1 MRNSITENE
10 IEEISIG
17 YLQGLGYKYL
27 NGLVMSPDGE
37 HPERQYNE
45 VVLTTRLR
53 DAIDKLNPT
62 ITQDAKEDALKK
74 VLRTE
79 SPNQLINNENFHRY
93 LTDGVDV
100 EVRTPSGI
108 RGEKVYI
115 VDFTNPENNEFLAVN
130 QFTVIEAGAPQRKRP
145 DIILF
150 INGLPLVVIELKNAV
165 DENATIKSAFNQLQ
179 TYKQAIP
186 SLFTYNEL
194 LIVSDGWDARC
205 GTITSDYGRFMSWKT
220 KDGKT
225 TADHLQPQMEVMFLG
240 MLNKTTLL
248 DLIRQFIV
256 FEKSDSKT
264 LKKVAAYHQY
274 YAVNKAVE
282 STVRASGFNSP
293 PLEGWSQTGVVKRV
307 STNYFELPFNPN
319 LKQRARELRQA
330 GNLSE
335 VLFWNQVKNKQFK
348 QYDFDRQKI
357 IGNYIVDFY
366 CSNCNVV
373 IEIDG
378 SSHDYKQE
386 YDAERDAFLESLG
399 LTVIHIPVED
409 VMKRMGQVMDM
420 LFEHPAFQEGNSQE
434 PPRPSGTPPME
445 GNVGDR
451 RGGVIWHTQGSGKSL
466 SMVFFSGK
474 LIIEPRMENPTLVIL
489 TDRNDLDEQLHDTFT
504 NCQQLLRQEPQK
516 AEDRQDLRKLL
527 KVASGGIVFTTIQK
541 FMPMPDDIVQSSSP
555 TGRVGGEGVVNE
567 PSVEYIGADIKA
579 LSERKNIVVV
589 ADEAHRSQYDF
600 IDGFAKHLRDALP
613 YATFIGFTGTPIET
627 TDRNTQAVFGNY
639 VDIYDI
645 QQAVEDKATVP
656 IFYESRLAKVH
667 FAEDE
672 KVTIDEQFEEL
683 TEGEELSNRQQMRA
697 KWTRLEAIVGNPN
710 RIRKIAEDLVYHF
723 EQRNAVLEG
732 KAMIVCMSRR
742 ICVEL
747 YEAIIKIRP
756 LWHSDDD
763 DKGTIKVIMT
773 GSSSDA
779 LNMQQHIRNKQR
791 RKAIGDRLKNPI
803 DSLKLVI
810 VRDMWL
816 TGFDAPCLHTLYVDK
831 PMRGHS
837 LMQAIARVNRVFTE
851 GKSGGLVVDYL
862 GIAQELK
869 TALADYTASG
879 GEGKPTLDQELAVA
893 KMLELHEAIDY
904 QLRHFAWRKF
914 FTLTPEEKLKFIPV
928 IVDYIF
934 SQENGEQSFTDN
946 TKNLLKAFAI
956 SVPHEKAMAIRDDV
970 ALFQAIKSRLVKI
983 SDRNESGKTNDEM
996 DTAIK
1001 QIISEAITADNVIDI
1016 FDAAGLKK
1024 PNIEILDERFLQE
1037 LKDLPQKNLAVELL
1051 KKLLKDEIKKR
1062 TKINLVESRKFSEML
1077 EDAIKRYHNGMIDTV
1092 EFLEKVLIPFAEQM
1106 KEADKRGEK
1115 LGLDY
1120 REYAFYTAL
1129 EVNNSAVSIL
1139 GDEILKHIAQEL
1151 LKTVRSSTTIDW
1163 TIKESVQANL
1173 RRNIRRILRKFG
1185 YPPDLQEKA
1194 VETVITQAKMLAED
1208 LVKNGDNKEE

>member
-10 IEEISIG
+10 IEEIALS
-17 YLQGLGYKYL
+17 YLQGLGYTYQL
-27 NGLVMSPDGE
+27 GTVISPDGE

-45 VVLTTRLR
+45 VVLVTRLR

-62 ITQDAKEDALKK
+62 LSQDAKEDALKK

-79 SPNQLINNENFHRY
+79 SPNAIINNETFHRY

-100 EVRTPSGI
+100 EMRTENGI
-108 RGEKVYI
+108 RGEKIYI
-115 VDFTNPENNEFLAVN
+115 VDFENPENNEFLAVN
-130 QFTVIEAGAPQRKRP
+130 QFTVVEGNQNKRP

-150 INGLPLVVIELKNAV
+150 VNGLPLVVIELKNAV
-165 DENATIKSAFNQLQ
+165 DENANLKSAFNQLQ

-186 SLFTYNEL
+186 SLFTYNSL
-194 LIVSDGWDARC
+194 LIISDGWDARC
-205 GTITSDYGRFMSWKT
+205 GTITSDYGRFMTWKT
-220 KDGKT
+220 KDGQT
-225 TADHLQPQMEVMFLG
+225 TADHLQPQMEVMFHG
-240 MLNKTTLL
+240 MLNKHTLL

-282 STVRASGFNSP
+282 STVTASG
-293 PLEGWSQTGVVKRV
+293 
-307 STNYFELPFNPN
+307 
-319 LKQRARELRQA
+319 
-330 GNLSE
+330 
-335 VLFWNQVKNKQFK
+335 
-348 QYDFDRQKI
+348 
-357 IGNYIVDFY
+357 
-366 CSNCNVV
+366 SN
-373 IEIDG
+373 
-378 SSHDYKQE
+378 
-386 YDAERDAFLESLG
+386 
-399 LTVIHIPVED
+399 
-409 VMKRMGQVMDM
+409 
-420 LFEHPAFQEGNSQE
+420 
-434 PPRPSGTPPME
+434 
-445 GNVGDR
+445 GDR

-489 TDRNDLDEQLHDTFT
+489 TDRNDLDEQLHETFT

-516 AEDRQDLRKLL
+516 AESRKELRQLL

-541 FMPMPDDIVQSSSP
+541 FMPMPSDIVQL
-555 TGRVGGEGVVNE
+555 ENENVVNE
-567 PSVEYIGADIKA
+567 PSVEYIGADIQA
-579 LSERKNIVVV
+579 LSERKNIVVI

-613 YATFIGFTGTPIET
+613 NATFIGFTGTPIET
-627 TDRNTQAVFGNY
+627 TDKNTQAVFGNY

-645 QQAVEDKATVP
+645 QQAVNDKATVP

-667 FAEDE
+667 FNEDE
-672 KVTIDEQFEEL
+672 KVSLDEQFEEL
-683 TEGEELSNRQQMRA
+683 TEGEELSNRQQMRQ

-710 RIRKIAEDLVYHF
+710 RLQKIAEDLVYHF
-723 EQRNAVLEG
+723 EQRNAVLDG

-773 GSSSDA
+773 GSSSDN
-779 LNMQQHIRNKQR
+779 LNMQPHIRNKLR
-791 RKAIGDRLKNPI
+791 RKAIGDRLKNPN
-803 DSLKLVI
+803 DPLKLVI

-831 PMRGHS
+831 PMRGHN

-851 GKSGGLVVDYL
+851 GKEGGLVVDYL

-904 QLRHFAWRKF
+904 QLRHFDWRKF

-934 SQENGEQSFTDN
+934 SQENGEQSFTEN

-956 SVPHEKAMAIRDDV
+956 SVPHERAMAIRDDV

-983 SDRNESGKTNDEM
+983 SDRNEGGKTDEEM
-996 DTAIK
+996 ETAIK

-1062 TKINLVESRKFSEML
+1062 TKINLVESKKFSEML

-1129 EVNNSAVSIL
+1129 EVNNSAVAIL
-1139 GDEILKHIAQEL
+1139 GDDILKHIAQEL
-1151 LKTVRSSTTIDW
+1151 LKTVRNSTTIDW
-1163 TIKESVQANL
+1163 TIKESVQATL
-1173 RRNIRRILRKFG
+1173 RRNVRRILRKFG

-1208 LVKNGDNKEE
+1208 LVKNGDKKEE

>member
-10 IEEISIG
+10 IEEIALS
-17 YLQGLGYKYL
+17 YLQGLGYTYQL
-27 NGLVMSPDGE
+27 GTVISPDGE

-45 VVLTTRLR
+45 VVLVTRLR
-53 DAIDKLNPT
+53 DAIDKLNPN
-62 ITQDAKEDALKK
+62 ISQDAKEDALKK
-74 VLRTE
+74 VLRTD
-79 SPNQLINNENFHRY
+79 SPNALINNENFHRY

-100 EVRTPSGI
+100 EMRTESGI
-108 RGEKVYI
+108 RGEKIYI
-115 VDFTNPENNEFLAVN
+115 VDFENPENNEFLAVN
-130 QFTVIEAGAPQRKRP
+130 QFTVIEGNQNKRP

-150 INGLPLVVIELKNAV
+150 VNGLPLVVIELKNAV
-165 DENATIKSAFNQLQ
+165 DENANLKSAFNQLQ

-186 SLFTYNEL
+186 SLFTYNSL
-194 LIVSDGWDARC
+194 LIISDGWDARC
-205 GTITSDYGRFMSWKT
+205 GTITSDYGRFMTWKT
-220 KDGKT
+220 KDGQT
-225 TADHLQPQMEVMFLG
+225 TADHLQPQMEVMFHG
-240 MLNKTTLL
+240 MLNKQTLL

-282 STVRASGFNSP
+282 STVTASG
-293 PLEGWSQTGVVKRV
+293 
-307 STNYFELPFNPN
+307 
-319 LKQRARELRQA
+319 
-330 GNLSE
+330 
-335 VLFWNQVKNKQFK
+335 
-348 QYDFDRQKI
+348 
-357 IGNYIVDFY
+357 
-366 CSNCNVV
+366 SN
-373 IEIDG
+373 
-378 SSHDYKQE
+378 
-386 YDAERDAFLESLG
+386 
-399 LTVIHIPVED
+399 
-409 VMKRMGQVMDM
+409 
-420 LFEHPAFQEGNSQE
+420 
-434 PPRPSGTPPME
+434 
-445 GNVGDR
+445 GDR

-489 TDRNDLDEQLHDTFT
+489 TDRNDLDEQLHETFT

-516 AEDRQDLRKLL
+516 AESRRELRQLL
-527 KVASGGIVFTTIQK
+527 QVASGGIVFTTIQK
-541 FMPMPDDIVQSSSP
+541 FMPTKSDIVQP
-555 TGRVGGEGVVNE
+555 ENENGVNE
-567 PSVEYIGADIKA
+567 PSVEYIGADIQA
-579 LSERKNIVVV
+579 LSERKNIVVI

-613 YATFIGFTGTPIET
+613 NATFIGFTGTPIET
-627 TDRNTQAVFGNY
+627 TDKNTQAVFGNY

-645 QQAVEDKATVP
+645 QQAVNDKATVP

-667 FAEDE
+667 FNEDE
-672 KVTIDEQFEEL
+672 KVSLDEQFEEL

-710 RIRKIAEDLVYHF
+710 RLQKIAEDLVCHF

-779 LNMQQHIRNKQR
+779 LKMQAHIRNKPR
-791 RKAIGDRLKNPI
+791 RKAIGDRLKNPN
-803 DSLKLVI
+803 DPLKLVI

-816 TGFDAPCLHTLYVDK
+816 TGFDAPCLHSMYVDK
-831 PMRGHS
+831 PMRGHT
-837 LMQAIARVNRVFTE
+837 LMQAIARVNRVFTD
-851 GKSGGLVVDYL
+851 GKAGGLVIDYL

-869 TALADYTASG
+869 TALADYTSSG

-904 QLRHFAWRKF
+904 QLRHFDWRKF

-934 SQENGEQSFTDN
+934 SQENGEQSFTEN

-956 SVPHEKAMAIRDDV
+956 SIPHERAMAIRDDV

-983 SDRNESGKTNDEM
+983 SDRNEGGKTDEEM
-996 DTAIK
+996 ETAIK

-1062 TKINLVESRKFSEML
+1062 TKINLVESKKFSDML

-1092 EFLEKVLIPFAEQM
+1092 EFLEKVLIPFAQQM
-1106 KEADKRGEK
+1106 KEADQRGDK

-1129 EVNNSAVSIL
+1129 EINNSAVAVL
-1139 GDEILKHIAQEL
+1139 GDDILKHIAQEL
-1151 LKTVRSSTTIDW
+1151 LKTVRNSTTIDW
-1163 TIKESVQANL
+1163 TIKESVQSAL
-1173 RRNIRRILRKFG
+1173 RRNIRRILRLHG

-1194 VETVITQAKMLAED
+1194 VDTVITQAKMLAED
-1208 LVKNGDNKEE
+1208 LVKNGDKKEE

>member
-10 IEEISIG
+10 IEAIALS
-17 YLQGLGYKYL
+17 YLQNLGYSYIL
-27 NGLVMSPDGE
+27 GTTLSPDGE
-37 HPERQYNE
+37 HPERQYTD
-45 VVLTTRLR
+45 VVLATRLR
-53 DAIDKLNPT
+53 DVIDKLNPT

-79 SPNQLINNENFHRY
+79 SPNALINNETFHKY
-93 LTDGVDV
+93 LTEGVDV
-100 EVRTPSGI
+100 EVRTADGI

-115 VDFTNPENNEFLAVN
+115 VDFANAENNEFLAIN
-130 QFTVIEAGAPQRKRP
+130 QFTIIEGSQNKRP
-145 DIILF
+145 DLILF

-165 DENATIKSAFNQLQ
+165 DENATIKSAYNQLQ
-179 TYKQAIP
+179 TYKKTIP

-194 LIVSDGWDARC
+194 LIVSDGWDALC
-205 GTITSDYGRFMSWKT
+205 GTVTSDFGRFMSWKT
-220 KDGKT
+220 KDGET
-225 TADHLQPQMEVMFLG
+225 TADLMQPQMEVMFYG
-240 MLNKTTLL
+240 MLNKKTLL
-248 DLIRQFIV
+248 DLIRQFVV
-256 FEKSDSKT
+256 FEKSDTKT

-282 STVRASGFNSP
+282 STVRAAGFA
-293 PLEGWSQTGVVKRV
+293 
-307 STNYFELPFNPN
+307 LP
-319 LKQRARELRQA
+319 
-330 GNLSE
+330 
-335 VLFWNQVKNKQFK
+335 
-348 QYDFDRQKI
+348 
-357 IGNYIVDFY
+357 
-366 CSNCNVV
+366 
-373 IEIDG
+373 
-378 SSHDYKQE
+378 
-386 YDAERDAFLESLG
+386 
-399 LTVIHIPVED
+399 
-409 VMKRMGQVMDM
+409 
-420 LFEHPAFQEGNSQE
+420 
-434 PPRPSGTPPME
+434 PSG
-445 GNVGDR
+445 GVGGRLGDR

-466 SMVFFSGK
+466 SMVFYSGK

-489 TDRNDLDEQLHDTFT
+489 TDRNDLDEQLHETFT

-516 AEDRQDLRKLL
+516 AEDRKDLRKLL
-527 KVASGGIVFTTIQK
+527 KVASGGIIFTTIQK
-541 FMPMPDDIVQSSSP
+541 FSTNDNEKDFALRNI
-555 TGRVGGEGVVNE
+555 GVE
-567 PSVEYIGADIKA
+567 VEAVSK
-579 LSERKNIVVV
+579 RKNIVVI

-600 IDGFAKHLRDALP
+600 KDGFAKHLRDALP
-613 YATFIGFTGTPIET
+613 NATFIGFTGTPIES

-645 QQAVEDKATVP
+645 QQAVNDKATVP

-667 FAEDE
+667 FAEEE
-672 KVTIDEQFEEL
+672 KVSLDEQFEEL
-683 TEGEELSNRQQMRA
+683 TESEELSNRQQMRA

-710 RIRKIAEDLVYHF
+710 RIAKIAEDLVYHF
-723 EQRNAVLEG
+723 EQRSGVLEG

-747 YEAIIKIRP
+747 YDAIIKIRP
-756 LWHSDDD
+756 LWHSDED
-763 DKGTIKVIMT
+763 DKGMIKVIMT

-779 LNMQQHIRNKQR
+779 LNMQSHIRNKPKR
-791 RKAIGDRLKNPI
+791 RAIGDRLKKPN

-851 GKSGGLVVDYL
+851 GKEGGLVVDYL

-869 TALADYTASG
+869 LALAEYTASG

-893 KMLELHEAIDY
+893 KMLELHEAIEY
-904 QLRHFAWRKF
+904 QLRHFDWRKF
-914 FTLTPEEKLKFIPV
+914 FTLLPEEKLKFIPV

-956 SVPHEKAMAIRDDV
+956 SVPHDKAMAIRDDV

-983 SDRNESGKTNDEM
+983 SDRNEGGAGGEEM
-996 DTAIK
+996 ETAIK
-1001 QIISEAITADNVIDI
+1001 QIISEAITTDNVIDI

-1037 LKDLPQKNLAVELL
+1037 LKNLPQKNLAVELL
-1051 KKLLKDEIKKR
+1051 KKLLKEELKKK
-1062 TKINLVESRKFSEML
+1062 TKINLVESKKFSEML

-1092 EFLEKVLIPFAEQM
+1092 EFLEKVLIPFANEI

-1129 EVNNSAVSIL
+1129 EVNNSAVAVL
-1139 GDEILKHIAQEL
+1139 GDDILKHIAQEL
-1151 LKTVRSSTTIDW
+1151 LKTVRNSTTIDW
-1163 TIKESVQANL
+1163 TIKESVQSAL
-1173 RRNIRRILRKFG
+1173 RRNIRRILRLHG

-1194 VETVITQAKMLAED
+1194 VDTVIMQAKLLAED
-1208 LVKNGDNKEE
+1208 FINNKQADE

>member
-1 MRNSITENE
+1 MKNSITENE
-10 IEEISIG
+10 IEEIALC
-17 YLQGLGYKYL
+17 YLQSLGYNYL
-27 NGLVMSPDGE
+27 NGLVISPDGE

-45 VVLTTRLR
+45 VILTTRLR

-62 ITQDAKEDALKK
+62 LGQDAKEDALKK
-74 VLRTE
+74 VLRTD
-79 SPNQLINNENFHRY
+79 SPNLLINNETFHKY
-93 LTDGVDV
+93 LTQGVDV
-100 EVRTPSGI
+100 EVRTSDGI
-108 RGEKVYI
+108 RGQKVYI
-115 VDFTNPENNEFLAVN
+115 VDFSNPENNEFLAVN
-130 QFTVIEAGAPQRKRP
+130 QFTIIEGSQNKRP

-150 INGLPLVVIELKNAV
+150 VNGLPLVVIELKNAA
-165 DENATIKSAFNQLQ
+165 DENATIKSAYNQLQ

-194 LIVSDGWDARC
+194 LIVSDGWDAQC
-205 GTITSDYGRFMSWKT
+205 GPLTSDFGRFMSWKT
-220 KDGKT
+220 KDGTT
-225 TADHLQPQMEVMFLG
+225 TADHLQPEMEVMFFG
-240 MLNKTTLL
+240 MLNKQTLL
-248 DLIRQFIV
+248 DLISQFIV
-256 FEKSDSKT
+256 FEKSDTKT

-282 STVRASGFNSP
+282 STVIAS
-293 PLEGWSQTGVVKRV
+293 
-307 STNYFELPFNPN
+307 ST
-319 LKQRARELRQA
+319 
-330 GNLSE
+330 
-335 VLFWNQVKNKQFK
+335 
-348 QYDFDRQKI
+348 
-357 IGNYIVDFY
+357 
-366 CSNCNVV
+366 
-373 IEIDG
+373 
-378 SSHDYKQE
+378 
-386 YDAERDAFLESLG
+386 
-399 LTVIHIPVED
+399 T
-409 VMKRMGQVMDM
+409 
-420 LFEHPAFQEGNSQE
+420 
-434 PPRPSGTPPME
+434 
-445 GNVGDR
+445 GDR

-466 SMVFFSGK
+466 SMVFYSGK
-474 LIIEPRMENPTLVIL
+474 LIVEPRMENPTLVIL
-489 TDRNDLDEQLHDTFT
+489 TDRNDLDEQLHETFC
-504 NCQQLLRQEPQK
+504 NCQQVLRQEPQQ
-516 AEDRQDLRKLL
+516 AEDRNHLRKLL
-527 KVASGGIVFTTIQK
+527 TVASGGIVFTTIQK
-541 FMPMPDDIVQSSSP
+541 FMPVNSDIIQSNGSD
-555 TGRVGGEGVVNE
+555 VVSE
-567 PSVEYIGADIKA
+567 PAVEYIGAEIKA
-579 LSERKNIVVV
+579 LSERNNIVVV

-600 IDGFAKHLRDALP
+600 IDGFAKYMRDALP
-613 YATFIGFTGTPIET
+613 NATFIGFTGTPIES

-645 QQAVEDKATVP
+645 QQAVNDKATVP

-667 FAEDE
+667 FEEDE

-710 RIRKIAEDLVYHF
+710 RIEKIAQDLVYHF
-723 EQRNAVLEG
+723 EQRNAVLDG

-742 ICVEL
+742 ICVDL
-747 YEAIIKIRP
+747 YDAIIKIRP

-773 GSSSDA
+773 GSSSDTLA
-779 LNMQQHIRNKQR
+779 MQPHIRNKAK
-791 RKAIGDRLKNPI
+791 RKAIGDRLKNPT

-831 PMRGHS
+831 PMRGHN

-851 GKSGGLVVDYL
+851 GKEGGLIVDYL

-869 TALADYTASG
+869 SALAEYTASG

-904 QLRHFAWRKF
+904 QLRHFDWRKF
-914 FTLTPEEKLKFIPV
+914 YTLTPAEKLKFIPV

-934 SQENGEQSFTDN
+934 SQENGEQSFTEN

-970 ALFQAIKSRLVKI
+970 ALFQAIKARLVKI
-983 SDRNESGKTNDEM
+983 SDRNENGKGDDEM
-996 DTAIK
+996 ETAIK

-1051 KKLLKDEIKKR
+1051 KKLLKEEIKKR
-1062 TKINLVESRKFSEML
+1062 TKINLVESKKFSEML
-1077 EDAIKRYHNGMIDTV
+1077 EDAIQRYHNGMIDTV

-1106 KEADKRGEK
+1106 KEADKRGEN

-1129 EVNNSAVSIL
+1129 EVNNSAVAVM

-1151 LKTVRSSTTIDW
+1151 LKTVRNSTTIDW
-1163 TIKESVQANL
+1163 TIKESVQATL

-1194 VETVITQAKMLAED
+1194 VDTVITQAKMLAED
-1208 LVKNGDNKEE
+1208 LVKNDKTTEQ

>member
-10 IEEISIG
+10 IEEIALS
-17 YLQGLGYKYL
+17 YLQNLGYSYIL
-27 NGLVMSPDGE
+27 GTDISPDGE
-37 HPERQYNE
+37 HPERQYTD
-45 VVLTTRLR
+45 VVLATRLR

-79 SPNQLINNENFHRY
+79 SPNALINNETFHKY
-93 LTDGVDV
+93 LTEGVDV
-100 EVRTPSGI
+100 EVRTADGI

-115 VDFTNPENNEFLAVN
+115 VDFENAENNEFLAIN
-130 QFTVIEAGAPQRKRP
+130 QFTIIEGSQNKRP

-150 INGLPLVVIELKNAV
+150 VNGLPLVVIELKNAV
-165 DENATIKSAFNQLQ
+165 DENATIKSAYNQLQ

-194 LIVSDGWDARC
+194 LIVSDGWDALC
-205 GTITSDYGRFMSWKT
+205 GTVTSDFGRFMSWKT
-220 KDGKT
+220 KDGET
-225 TADHLQPQMEVMFLG
+225 TADHLQPQMEVMFYG
-240 MLNKTTLL
+240 MLNKKTLL
-248 DLIRQFIV
+248 DLIRQFVV
-256 FEKSDSKT
+256 FEKSDTKT

-282 STVRASGFNSP
+282 STVIASS
-293 PLEGWSQTGVVKRV
+293 
-307 STNYFELPFNPN
+307 
-319 LKQRARELRQA
+319 
-330 GNLSE
+330 
-335 VLFWNQVKNKQFK
+335 
-348 QYDFDRQKI
+348 
-357 IGNYIVDFY
+357 
-366 CSNCNVV
+366 SN
-373 IEIDG
+373 
-378 SSHDYKQE
+378 
-386 YDAERDAFLESLG
+386 
-399 LTVIHIPVED
+399 
-409 VMKRMGQVMDM
+409 
-420 LFEHPAFQEGNSQE
+420 
-434 PPRPSGTPPME
+434 
-445 GNVGDR
+445 GDR

-489 TDRNDLDEQLHDTFT
+489 TDRNDLDEQLHETFT

-516 AEDRQDLRKLL
+516 AEDRKDLRKLL

-541 FMPMPDDIVQSSSP
+541 FMPMQTDIAQTENPNIVS
-555 TGRVGGEGVVNE
+555 E
-567 PSVEYIGADIKA
+567 PSVEYIGADIQA

-613 YATFIGFTGTPIET
+613 NATFIGFTGTPIES

-645 QQAVEDKATVP
+645 QQAVNDKATVP

-672 KVTIDEQFEEL
+672 KVHIDEQFEEL

-710 RIRKIAEDLVYHF
+710 RIAKIAEDLVYHF
-723 EQRNAVLEG
+723 EQRNGVLNG

-742 ICVEL
+742 ICVDL
-747 YEAIIKIRP
+747 YDAIIKIRP

-779 LNMQQHIRNKQR
+779 LNMQPHIRNKPK
-791 RKAIGDRLKNPI
+791 RKAIGDRLKNPN

-831 PMRGHS
+831 PMRGHN

-851 GKSGGLVVDYL
+851 GKEGGLVVDYL

-869 TALADYTASG
+869 TALAEYTASG

-904 QLRHFAWRKF
+904 QLRHFDWRKF
-914 FTLTPEEKLKFIPV
+914 FTLLPEEKLKFIPV

-934 SQENGEQSFTDN
+934 SQENGEQSFTEN

-983 SDRNESGKTNDEM
+983 SDRNEGGAGGEDME
-996 DTAIK
+996 TAIK

-1062 TKINLVESRKFSEML
+1062 TKINLVESKKFSEML

-1092 EFLEKVLIPFAEQM
+1092 EFLEKVLIPFAEQI
-1106 KEADKRGEK
+1106 KEADKRGEN

-1129 EVNNSAVSIL
+1129 EVNNTAVSVL

-1151 LKTVRSSTTIDW
+1151 LKTVRNSTTIDW
-1163 TIKESVQANL
+1163 TIKESVQSAL
-1173 RRNIRRILRKFG
+1173 RRNIRRILRLHG

-1194 VETVITQAKMLAED
+1194 VDTVITQAKMLAED
-1208 LVKNGDNKEE
+1208 LINNKTTDE

>member
-1 MRNSITENE
+1 MKNSITENE
-10 IEEISIG
+10 IEEIALS
-17 YLQGLGYKYL
+17 YLQGLGYTYQL
-27 NGLVMSPDGE
+27 GTVISPDGE

-45 VVLTTRLR
+45 VVLVTRLR
-53 DAIDKLNPT
+53 DAIDKLNPN
-62 ITQDAKEDALKK
+62 ISQDAKEDALKK

-79 SPNQLINNENFHRY
+79 SPNVIINNETFHRY

-100 EVRTPSGI
+100 EMRTESGI
-108 RGEKVYI
+108 RGEKIYI
-115 VDFTNPENNEFLAVN
+115 VDFESPENNEFLAVN
-130 QFTVIEAGAPQRKRP
+130 QFTVVEGNQNKRP

-150 INGLPLVVIELKNAV
+150 VNGLPLVVIELKNAV
-165 DENATIKSAFNQLQ
+165 DENANLKSAFNQLQ

-186 SLFTYNEL
+186 SLFTYNSL
-194 LIVSDGWDARC
+194 LIISDGWDARC
-205 GTITSDYGRFMSWKT
+205 GTITSDYGRFMTWKT
-220 KDGKT
+220 KDGQN
-225 TADHLQPQMEVMFLG
+225 TADHLQPQMEVMFHG
-240 MLNKTTLL
+240 MLNKHTLL

-274 YAVNKAVE
+274 YAVNKALE
-282 STVRASGFNSP
+282 STVTASG
-293 PLEGWSQTGVVKRV
+293 
-307 STNYFELPFNPN
+307 
-319 LKQRARELRQA
+319 
-330 GNLSE
+330 
-335 VLFWNQVKNKQFK
+335 
-348 QYDFDRQKI
+348 
-357 IGNYIVDFY
+357 
-366 CSNCNVV
+366 SN
-373 IEIDG
+373 
-378 SSHDYKQE
+378 
-386 YDAERDAFLESLG
+386 
-399 LTVIHIPVED
+399 
-409 VMKRMGQVMDM
+409 
-420 LFEHPAFQEGNSQE
+420 
-434 PPRPSGTPPME
+434 
-445 GNVGDR
+445 GDR

-489 TDRNDLDEQLHDTFT
+489 TDRNDLDEQLHETFT

-516 AEDRQDLRKLL
+516 AESRKELRQLL

-541 FMPMPDDIVQSSSP
+541 FMPMPTDIVQP
-555 TGRVGGEGVVNE
+555 ENENVVNE
-567 PSVEYIGADIKA
+567 PSVEYIGADIQA
-579 LSERKNIVVV
+579 LSERKNIVVI

-613 YATFIGFTGTPIET
+613 NATFIGFTGTPIET
-627 TDRNTQAVFGNY
+627 TDKNTQAVFGNY

-645 QQAVEDKATVP
+645 QQAVNDKATVP

-667 FAEDE
+667 FNEDE
-672 KVTIDEQFEEL
+672 KVSLDEQFEEL
-683 TEGEELSNRQQMRA
+683 TEGEELSNRQQMRQ

-710 RIRKIAEDLVYHF
+710 RLQKIAEDLVYHF

-779 LNMQQHIRNKQR
+779 LNMQAHIRNKPR
-791 RKAIGDRLKNPI
+791 RKAIGDRLKNPS

-831 PMRGHS
+831 PMRGHN

-851 GKSGGLVVDYL
+851 GKEGGLVVDYL

-869 TALADYTASG
+869 TALADYTANG

-904 QLRHFAWRKF
+904 QLRHFDWRKF

-934 SQENGEQSFTDN
+934 SQENGEQSFTEN

-956 SVPHEKAMAIRDDV
+956 SVPHERAMAIRDDV

-983 SDRNESGKTNDEM
+983 SDRNEGGKTDEEM
-996 DTAIK
+996 ETAIK

-1062 TKINLVESRKFSEML
+1062 TKINLVESKKFSEML

-1092 EFLEKVLIPFAEQM
+1092 EFLEKVLIPFAQQM
-1106 KEADKRGEK
+1106 KEADQRGDK

-1129 EVNNSAVSIL
+1129 EVNNSAVAIL
-1139 GDEILKHIAQEL
+1139 GDDILKHIAQEL
-1151 LKTVRSSTTIDW
+1151 LKTVRNSTTIDW
-1163 TIKESVQANL
+1163 TIKESVQATL
-1173 RRNIRRILRKFG
+1173 RRNVRRILRKFG

-1208 LVKNGDNKEE
+1208 LVKNGDKKEE

>member
-1 MRNSITENE
+1 MSSITENE
-10 IEEISIG
+10 IEEIALS
-17 YLQGLGYKYL
+17 YLQNLGYSYIL
-27 NGLVMSPDGE
+27 GTDISPDGE
-37 HPERQYNE
+37 HTERQYTD

-62 ITQDAKEDALKK
+62 LGQDAKEDALKK
-74 VLRTE
+74 VLRTD
-79 SPNQLINNENFHRY
+79 SPNALINNETFHKY
-93 LTDGVDV
+93 LTQGVDV
-100 EVRTPSGI
+100 EVRTSDGI
-108 RGEKVYI
+108 RGQKVYI
-115 VDFTNPENNEFLAVN
+115 VDFTYPENNEFLAIN
-130 QFTVIEAGAPQRKRP
+130 QFTIIEGSQNKRP

-150 INGLPLVVIELKNAV
+150 VNGLPLVVIELKNAT
-165 DENATIKSAFNQLQ
+165 DENATLKSAYNQLQ
-179 TYKQAIP
+179 TYKHAIP
-186 SLFTYNEL
+186 SLSTYNEL
-194 LIVSDGWDARC
+194 LIISDGWDAQC
-205 GTITSDYGRFMSWKT
+205 GTLTSDFGRFMSWKT
-220 KDGKT
+220 KDGTT
-225 TADHLQPQMEVMFLG
+225 TADHLQPEMEVMFYG
-240 MLNKTTLL
+240 MLNKQTLL
-248 DLIRQFIV
+248 DLISQFIV

-282 STVRASGFNSP
+282 STVIAS
-293 PLEGWSQTGVVKRV
+293 
-307 STNYFELPFNPN
+307 ST
-319 LKQRARELRQA
+319 
-330 GNLSE
+330 
-335 VLFWNQVKNKQFK
+335 
-348 QYDFDRQKI
+348 
-357 IGNYIVDFY
+357 
-366 CSNCNVV
+366 
-373 IEIDG
+373 
-378 SSHDYKQE
+378 
-386 YDAERDAFLESLG
+386 
-399 LTVIHIPVED
+399 T
-409 VMKRMGQVMDM
+409 
-420 LFEHPAFQEGNSQE
+420 
-434 PPRPSGTPPME
+434 
-445 GNVGDR
+445 GDR

-466 SMVFFSGK
+466 SMVFYSGK
-474 LIIEPRMENPTLVIL
+474 LIVEPRMENPTLVIL
-489 TDRNDLDEQLHDTFT
+489 TDRNDLDEQLHETFS

-516 AEDRQDLRKLL
+516 AEDRNHLRKLL

-541 FMPMPDDIVQSSSP
+541 FMPMTSDIIQNESS
-555 TGRVGGEGVVNE
+555 GVVSQ
-567 PSVEYIGADIKA
+567 PAVEYIGVDIKA
-579 LSERKNIVVV
+579 LSERNNIVVV

-613 YATFIGFTGTPIET
+613 NATYIGFTGTPIES

-645 QQAVEDKATVP
+645 QQAVNDKATVP

-667 FAEDE
+667 FEEDE
-672 KVTIDEQFEEL
+672 KVKIDEEFEEL
-683 TEGEELSNRQQMRA
+683 TESDEVSNRQQLRS

-723 EQRNAVLEG
+723 EQRNAVLDG

-747 YEAIIKIRP
+747 YDAIIKIRP

-773 GSSSDA
+773 GSSSDTLA
-779 LNMQQHIRNKQR
+779 LQPHIRNKAK
-791 RKAIGDRLKNPI
+791 RKAIGDRLKNPT

-831 PMRGHS
+831 PMRGHN

-851 GKSGGLVVDYL
+851 GKEGGLIVDYL

-869 TALADYTASG
+869 SALAEYTASG

-904 QLRHFAWRKF
+904 QLRHFDWRKF
-914 FTLTPEEKLKFIPV
+914 FTLTPVEKLKFIPV

-934 SQENGEQSFTDN
+934 SQENGEPSFTEN

-956 SVPHEKAMAIRDDV
+956 SVPHDKAMAIRDDV
-970 ALFQAIKSRLVKI
+970 ALFQAIKARLVKI
-983 SDRNESGKTNDEM
+983 SDRNEGGKGDDEM
-996 DTAIK
+996 ETAIK

-1051 KKLLKDEIKKR
+1051 KKLLKEEIKKR
-1062 TKINLVESRKFSEML
+1062 TKINLVESKKFSEML
-1077 EDAIKRYHNGMIDTV
+1077 EDAIQRYHNGMIDTV
-1092 EFLEKVLIPFAEQM
+1092 EFLEKVLIPFANQM

-1129 EVNNSAVSIL
+1129 EVNNSAVALL

-1151 LKTVRSSTTIDW
+1151 LKTVRNSTTIDW
-1163 TIKESVQANL
+1163 TIKESVQSAL
-1173 RRNIRRILRKFG
+1173 RRNIRRILRLHG

-1194 VETVITQAKMLAED
+1194 VDTVITQAKMLAED
-1208 LVKNGDNKEE
+1208 LVKNDKTTEQ

>member
-10 IEEISIG
+10 IEDIALS
-17 YLQGLGYKYL
+17 YLQGLGYTYQL
-27 NGLVMSPDGE
+27 GTVISPDGE

-45 VVLTTRLR
+45 VVLVTRLR
-53 DAIDKLNPT
+53 DAIDKLNPN
-62 ITQDAKEDALKK
+62 ISQDAKEDALKK

-79 SPNQLINNENFHRY
+79 SPNALINNENFHRY

-100 EVRTPSGI
+100 EMRTENGI
-108 RGEKVYI
+108 RGEKIYI
-115 VDFTNPENNEFLAVN
+115 VDFESPENNEFLAVN
-130 QFTVIEAGAPQRKRP
+130 QFTVVEGNQNKRP

-150 INGLPLVVIELKNAV
+150 VNGLPLVVIELKNAV
-165 DENATIKSAFNQLQ
+165 DENANLKSAFNQLQ

-186 SLFTYNEL
+186 SLFTYNSL
-194 LIVSDGWDARC
+194 LIISDGWDARC
-205 GTITSDYGRFMSWKT
+205 GTITSDYGRFMTWKT
-220 KDGKT
+220 KDGQT
-225 TADHLQPQMEVMFLG
+225 TADHLQPQMEVMFHG
-240 MLNKTTLL
+240 MLNKHTLL

-282 STVRASGFNSP
+282 STVTASG
-293 PLEGWSQTGVVKRV
+293 
-307 STNYFELPFNPN
+307 
-319 LKQRARELRQA
+319 
-330 GNLSE
+330 
-335 VLFWNQVKNKQFK
+335 
-348 QYDFDRQKI
+348 
-357 IGNYIVDFY
+357 
-366 CSNCNVV
+366 SN
-373 IEIDG
+373 
-378 SSHDYKQE
+378 
-386 YDAERDAFLESLG
+386 
-399 LTVIHIPVED
+399 
-409 VMKRMGQVMDM
+409 
-420 LFEHPAFQEGNSQE
+420 
-434 PPRPSGTPPME
+434 
-445 GNVGDR
+445 GDR

-489 TDRNDLDEQLHDTFT
+489 TDRNDLDEQLHETFT

-516 AEDRQDLRKLL
+516 AESRKELRQLL

-541 FMPMPDDIVQSSSP
+541 FMPIPADIVQP
-555 TGRVGGEGVVNE
+555 ENENVVNE
-567 PSVEYIGADIKA
+567 PSVEYIGADIQA
-579 LSERKNIVVV
+579 LSERKNIVVI

-613 YATFIGFTGTPIET
+613 NATFIGFTGTPIET
-627 TDRNTQAVFGNY
+627 TDKNTQAVFGNY

-645 QQAVEDKATVP
+645 QQAVNDKATVP

-667 FAEDE
+667 FNEDE
-672 KVTIDEQFEEL
+672 KVSLDEQFEEL
-683 TEGEELSNRQQMRA
+683 TEGEELSNRQQMRQ

-710 RIRKIAEDLVYHF
+710 RLQKIAEDLVYHF
-723 EQRNAVLEG
+723 EQRNAVLDG

-773 GSSSDA
+773 GSSSDN
-779 LNMQQHIRNKQR
+779 LNMQPHIRNKLR
-791 RKAIGDRLKNPI
+791 RKAIGDRLKNPN
-803 DSLKLVI
+803 DPLKLVI

-831 PMRGHS
+831 PMRGHN

-851 GKSGGLVVDYL
+851 GKEGGLVVDYL

-904 QLRHFAWRKF
+904 QLRHFDWRKF

-934 SQENGEQSFTDN
+934 SQENGEQSFTEN

-956 SVPHEKAMAIRDDV
+956 SVPHERAMAIRDDV

-983 SDRNESGKTNDEM
+983 SDRNEGGKTDEEM
-996 DTAIK
+996 ETAIK

-1062 TKINLVESRKFSEML
+1062 TKINLVESKKFSEML

-1092 EFLEKVLIPFAEQM
+1092 EFLEKVLIPFAQQM

-1129 EVNNSAVSIL
+1129 EVNNSAVAIL
-1139 GDEILKHIAQEL
+1139 GDDILKHIAQEL
-1151 LKTVRSSTTIDW
+1151 LKTVRNSTTIDW
-1163 TIKESVQANL
+1163 TIKESVQATL
-1173 RRNIRRILRKFG
+1173 RRNVRRILRKFG

-1208 LVKNGDNKEE
+1208 LVKNGDKKEE

>member
-1 MRNSITENE
+1 MRNSISENE
-10 IEEISIG
+10 IEEIALS
-17 YLQGLGYKYL
+17 YLQSLGYNYL
-27 NGLVMSPDGE
+27 NGLVISPDGE

-45 VVLTTRLR
+45 VVLATRLR

-100 EVRTPSGI
+100 EVRTTSSI

-130 QFTVIEAGAPQRKRP
+130 QFTIIEGSQNKRP
-145 DIILF
+145 DLILF
-150 INGLPLVVIELKNAV
+150 INGLPLVVVELKNAV
-165 DENATIKSAFNQLQ
+165 DENASVKSAYNQLQ

-194 LIVSDGWDARC
+194 LIVSDGWDALC
-205 GTITSDYGRFMSWKT
+205 GTITSDFGRFMSWKT

-225 TADHLQPQMEVMFLG
+225 TADHLQPQMEVMFFG
-240 MLNKTTLL
+240 MLNKQTFL

-282 STVRASGFNSP
+282 GTIIASS
-293 PLEGWSQTGVVKRV
+293 
-307 STNYFELPFNPN
+307 
-319 LKQRARELRQA
+319 
-330 GNLSE
+330 
-335 VLFWNQVKNKQFK
+335 
-348 QYDFDRQKI
+348 
-357 IGNYIVDFY
+357 
-366 CSNCNVV
+366 SN
-373 IEIDG
+373 
-378 SSHDYKQE
+378 
-386 YDAERDAFLESLG
+386 
-399 LTVIHIPVED
+399 
-409 VMKRMGQVMDM
+409 
-420 LFEHPAFQEGNSQE
+420 
-434 PPRPSGTPPME
+434 
-445 GNVGDR
+445 GDR

-466 SMVFFSGK
+466 SMVFYSGK

-541 FMPMPDDIVQSSSP
+541 FMPMTTDIVQNGN
-555 TGRVGGEGVVNE
+555 TNTVNE

-613 YATFIGFTGTPIET
+613 NATFIGFTGTPIET

-645 QQAVEDKATVP
+645 QQAVNDKATVP

-667 FAEDE
+667 FEEDE

-710 RIRKIAEDLVYHF
+710 RIKKIAEDLVYHF
-723 EQRNAVLEG
+723 EQRNAVLDG

-747 YEAIIKIRP
+747 YDAIIKIRP

-779 LNMQQHIRNKQR
+779 LNMQPHIRNKLK
-791 RKAIGDRLKNPI
+791 RKAIGDRLKNPV
-803 DSLKLVI
+803 DSLKLVV

-869 TALADYTASG
+869 SALADYTASG

-904 QLRHFAWRKF
+904 QLRHFDWRKF
-914 FTLTPEEKLKFIPV
+914 FTLSPVEKLKFIPV

-970 ALFQAIKSRLVKI
+970 ALFQAIKTRLVKI

-1062 TKINLVESRKFSEML
+1062 TKINLVESKKFSEML

-1106 KEADKRGEK
+1106 KEADKRGDK

-1163 TIKESVQANL
+1163 TIKESVQSAL
-1173 RRNIRRILRKFG
+1173 RRNIRRILRLHG

-1208 LVKNGDNKEE
+1208 FIDNKQTDE

>member
-10 IEEISIG
+10 IEEIALR
-17 YLQGLGYKYL
+17 YLQNLGYSYIL
-27 NGLVMSPDGE
+27 GTTLSPDGE
-37 HPERQYNE
+37 HPERQYND
-45 VVLTTRLR
+45 VVLATRLR

-62 ITQDAKEDALKK
+62 INQDAKEDALKK

-79 SPNQLINNENFHRY
+79 SPNVLINNETFHKY
-93 LTDGVDV
+93 LTEGVDV
-100 EVRTPSGI
+100 EVRTANGI

-115 VDFTNPENNEFLAVN
+115 IDFENAENNEFLAIN
-130 QFTVIEAGAPQRKRP
+130 QFTIIEGSQNKRP

-150 INGLPLVVIELKNAV
+150 VNGLPLVVIELKNAV
-165 DENATIKSAFNQLQ
+165 DENATIKSAYNQLQ
-179 TYKQAIP
+179 TYKQSIP
-186 SLFTYNEL
+186 SFFTYNEL
-194 LIVSDGWDARC
+194 LIISDGWDAFC
-205 GTITSDYGRFMSWKT
+205 GTVTSDFGRFMSWKT
-220 KDGKT
+220 KDGET
-225 TADHLQPQMEVMFLG
+225 TADNLQPQMEVMFYG
-240 MLNKTTLL
+240 MLNKKTLL
-248 DLIRQFIV
+248 DLISQFVV
-256 FEKSDSKT
+256 FEKSHTKT

-282 STVRASGFNSP
+282 STVIASS
-293 PLEGWSQTGVVKRV
+293 
-307 STNYFELPFNPN
+307 
-319 LKQRARELRQA
+319 
-330 GNLSE
+330 
-335 VLFWNQVKNKQFK
+335 
-348 QYDFDRQKI
+348 
-357 IGNYIVDFY
+357 
-366 CSNCNVV
+366 SN
-373 IEIDG
+373 
-378 SSHDYKQE
+378 
-386 YDAERDAFLESLG
+386 
-399 LTVIHIPVED
+399 
-409 VMKRMGQVMDM
+409 
-420 LFEHPAFQEGNSQE
+420 
-434 PPRPSGTPPME
+434 
-445 GNVGDR
+445 GDR

-466 SMVFFSGK
+466 SMVFYSGK
-474 LIIEPRMENPTLVIL
+474 LIIEPQMKNPTLVIL
-489 TDRNDLDEQLHDTFT
+489 TDRNDLDEQLHETFT

-516 AEDRQDLRKLL
+516 AEDRIDLRRLL
-527 KVASGGIVFTTIQK
+527 MVASGGIVFTTIQK
-541 FMPMPDDIVQSSSP
+541 FMPMQSNIVQSENP
-555 TGRVGGEGVVNE
+555 NILNQ
-567 PSVEYIGADIKA
+567 PSIEYIGAEIQA

-613 YATFIGFTGTPIET
+613 NATFIGFTGTPIESN
-627 TDRNTQAVFGNY
+627 DRNTQAVFGNY

-645 QQAVEDKATVP
+645 QQAVDDKATVP
-656 IFYESRLAKVH
+656 IFYESRLAKVL
-667 FAEDE
+667 FAEEE
-672 KVTIDEQFEEL
+672 KVHLDEQFEDL
-683 TEGEELSNRQQMRA
+683 TEGEELNNRQQMRA
-697 KWTRLEAIVGNPN
+697 KWTRLEAIVGNSN
-710 RIRKIAEDLVYHF
+710 RIAKIAEDLVYHF
-723 EQRNAVLEG
+723 EQRNAVLDG

-742 ICVEL
+742 ICVDL
-747 YEAIIKIRP
+747 YDAIVKIRP

-773 GSSSDA
+773 GSSSDT
-779 LNMQQHIRNKQR
+779 LNMQNHIRSKTK
-791 RKAIGDRLKNPI
+791 RKAIGDRLKNPN
-803 DSLKLVI
+803 DSLRLVI

-831 PMRGHS
+831 PMRGHN

-851 GKSGGLVVDYL
+851 GKEGGLVVDYL

-869 TALADYTASG
+869 SALAEYTASG

-893 KMLELHEAIDY
+893 KMLELYEAIEY
-904 QLRHFAWRKF
+904 QLRHFDWKKF
-914 FTLTPEEKLKFIPV
+914 FTLLPEEKLKFIPV

-956 SVPHEKAMAIRDDV
+956 SVPHDKAMAIRDDV

-983 SDRNESGKTNDEM
+983 SDRNEGDAGGEEM
-996 DTAIK
+996 ETAIK

-1062 TKINLVESRKFSEML
+1062 TKINLVESKKFSEML

-1092 EFLEKVLIPFAEQM
+1092 EFLEKVLIPFAEQI
-1106 KEADKRGEK
+1106 KEADKRGEN

-1129 EVNNSAVSIL
+1129 EINNSAVSVL

-1151 LKTVRSSTTIDW
+1151 LKTVRNSTTIDW
-1163 TIKESVQANL
+1163 TIKESVQSAL
-1173 RRNIRRILRKFG
+1173 RRNIRRILRLHG

-1194 VETVITQAKMLAED
+1194 VDTVITQAKMLAED
-1208 LVKNGDNKEE
+1208 LLK

>member
-10 IEEISIG
+10 IEEIALS
-17 YLQGLGYKYL
+17 YLQGLGYTYQL
-27 NGLVMSPDGE
+27 GTVISPDGE

-45 VVLTTRLR
+45 VVLVTRLR
-53 DAIDKLNPT
+53 DAIDKLNPN
-62 ITQDAKEDALKK
+62 ISLDAKEDALKK

-79 SPNQLINNENFHRY
+79 SPNALINNENFHRY

-100 EVRTPSGI
+100 EMRTESGI
-108 RGEKVYI
+108 RGEKIYI
-115 VDFTNPENNEFLAVN
+115 VDFESPENNEFLAVN
-130 QFTVIEAGAPQRKRP
+130 QFTVVEGNQNKRP

-150 INGLPLVVIELKNAV
+150 VNGLPLVVIELKNAV
-165 DENATIKSAFNQLQ
+165 DENANLKSAFNQLQ

-186 SLFTYNEL
+186 SLFTYNSL
-194 LIVSDGWDARC
+194 LIISDGWDARC
-205 GTITSDYGRFMSWKT
+205 GTITSDYGRFMTWKT
-220 KDGKT
+220 KDGQT
-225 TADHLQPQMEVMFLG
+225 TADHLQPQMEVMFHG
-240 MLNKTTLL
+240 MLNKHTLL

-282 STVRASGFNSP
+282 STVTASG
-293 PLEGWSQTGVVKRV
+293 
-307 STNYFELPFNPN
+307 
-319 LKQRARELRQA
+319 
-330 GNLSE
+330 
-335 VLFWNQVKNKQFK
+335 
-348 QYDFDRQKI
+348 
-357 IGNYIVDFY
+357 
-366 CSNCNVV
+366 SN
-373 IEIDG
+373 
-378 SSHDYKQE
+378 
-386 YDAERDAFLESLG
+386 
-399 LTVIHIPVED
+399 
-409 VMKRMGQVMDM
+409 
-420 LFEHPAFQEGNSQE
+420 
-434 PPRPSGTPPME
+434 
-445 GNVGDR
+445 GDR

-489 TDRNDLDEQLHDTFT
+489 TDRNDLDEQLHETFT

-516 AEDRQDLRKLL
+516 AESRKELRQLL

-541 FMPMPDDIVQSSSP
+541 FMPIPADIVQP
-555 TGRVGGEGVVNE
+555 ENENVVNE
-567 PSVEYIGADIKA
+567 PSVEYIGADIQA
-579 LSERKNIVVV
+579 LSERKNIVVI

-613 YATFIGFTGTPIET
+613 NATFIGFTGTPIET
-627 TDRNTQAVFGNY
+627 TDKNTQAVFGNY

-645 QQAVEDKATVP
+645 QQAVNDKATVP

-667 FAEDE
+667 FNEDE
-672 KVTIDEQFEEL
+672 KVSLDEQFEEL
-683 TEGEELSNRQQMRA
+683 TEGEELSNRQQMRQ

-710 RIRKIAEDLVYHF
+710 RLQKIAEDLVYHF
-723 EQRNAVLEG
+723 EQRNAVLDG

-779 LNMQQHIRNKQR
+779 LNMQAHIRNKPR
-791 RKAIGDRLKNPI
+791 RKAIGDRLKNPN
-803 DSLKLVI
+803 DPLKLVI

-831 PMRGHS
+831 PMRGHN

-851 GKSGGLVVDYL
+851 GKEGGLVVDYL

-904 QLRHFAWRKF
+904 QLRHFDWRKF

-934 SQENGEQSFTDN
+934 SQENGEQSFTEN

-956 SVPHEKAMAIRDDV
+956 SVPHERAMAIRDDV

-983 SDRNESGKTNDEM
+983 SDRNEGGKTDEEM
-996 DTAIK
+996 ETAIK
-1001 QIISEAITADNVIDI
+1001 QIISEAITADNIIDI

-1062 TKINLVESRKFSEML
+1062 TKINLVESKKFSEML

-1092 EFLEKVLIPFAEQM
+1092 EFLEKVLIPFAQQM

-1129 EVNNSAVSIL
+1129 EVNNSAVAIL
-1139 GDEILKHIAQEL
+1139 GDDILKHIAQEL
-1151 LKTVRSSTTIDW
+1151 LKTVRNSTTIDW
-1163 TIKESVQANL
+1163 TIKESVQATL
-1173 RRNIRRILRKFG
+1173 RRNVRRILRKFG

-1208 LVKNGDNKEE
+1208 LVKNGDKKEE

>member
-1 MRNSITENE
+1 
-10 IEEISIG
+10 
-17 YLQGLGYKYL
+17 
-27 NGLVMSPDGE
+27 D
-37 HPERQYNE
+37 
-45 VVLTTRLR
+45 
-53 DAIDKLNPT
+53 
-62 ITQDAKEDALKK
+62 
-74 VLRTE
+74 
-79 SPNQLINNENFHRY
+79 SPNLLINNETFHRY

-100 EVRTPSGI
+100 EVRTENGI

-115 VDFTNPENNEFLAVN
+115 VDFETPENNEFLAIN
-130 QFTVIEAGAPQRKRP
+130 QFTIIEGNQNKRP

-165 DENATIKSAFNQLQ
+165 DENTNLKSAFNQLQ

-186 SLFTYNEL
+186 SLFTYNSL
-194 LIVSDGWDARC
+194 LIISDGWDARC
-205 GTITSDYGRFMSWKT
+205 GTITSDYGRFMTWKT
-220 KDGKT
+220 KDGQT
-225 TADHLQPQMEVMFLG
+225 TADHLQPQMEVMFHG
-240 MLNKTTLL
+240 MLNKHTLL

-282 STVRASGFNSP
+282 STVTASG
-293 PLEGWSQTGVVKRV
+293 
-307 STNYFELPFNPN
+307 
-319 LKQRARELRQA
+319 
-330 GNLSE
+330 
-335 VLFWNQVKNKQFK
+335 
-348 QYDFDRQKI
+348 
-357 IGNYIVDFY
+357 
-366 CSNCNVV
+366 SN
-373 IEIDG
+373 
-378 SSHDYKQE
+378 
-386 YDAERDAFLESLG
+386 
-399 LTVIHIPVED
+399 
-409 VMKRMGQVMDM
+409 
-420 LFEHPAFQEGNSQE
+420 
-434 PPRPSGTPPME
+434 
-445 GNVGDR
+445 GDR

-489 TDRNDLDEQLHDTFT
+489 TDRNDLDEQLHETFT

-516 AEDRQDLRKLL
+516 AESRKELRQLL

-541 FMPMPDDIVQSSSP
+541 FMPIPADIVQP
-555 TGRVGGEGVVNE
+555 ENENVVNE
-567 PSVEYIGADIKA
+567 PSVEYIGADIQA
-579 LSERKNIVVV
+579 LSERKNIVVI

-613 YATFIGFTGTPIET
+613 NATFIGFTGTPIET
-627 TDRNTQAVFGNY
+627 TDKNTQAVFGNY

-645 QQAVEDKATVP
+645 QQAVNDKATVP

-667 FAEDE
+667 FNEDE
-672 KVTIDEQFEEL
+672 KVSLDEQFEEL
-683 TEGEELSNRQQMRA
+683 TEGEELSNRQQMRQ

-710 RIRKIAEDLVYHF
+710 RLQKIAEDLVYHF
-723 EQRNAVLEG
+723 EQRNAVLDG

-756 LWHSDDD
+756 HWHSDDD

-773 GSSSDA
+773 GSSSDP
-779 LNMQQHIRNKQR
+779 LNMQPHIRNKPR
-791 RKAIGDRLKNPI
+791 RKAIGDRLKNPN
-803 DSLKLVI
+803 DPLKLVI

-831 PMRGHS
+831 PMRGHN

-851 GKSGGLVVDYL
+851 GKEGGLVVDYL

-904 QLRHFAWRKF
+904 QLRHFDWRKF

-934 SQENGEQSFTDN
+934 SQENGEQSFTEN

-956 SVPHEKAMAIRDDV
+956 SVPHERAMAIRDDV

-983 SDRNESGKTNDEM
+983 SDRNEGGKTDEEM
-996 DTAIK
+996 ETAIK

-1037 LKDLPQKNLAVELL
+1037 LKDLPQKNLAVE
-1051 KKLLKDEIKKR
+1051 
-1062 TKINLVESRKFSEML
+1062 
-1077 EDAIKRYHNGMIDTV
+1077 
-1092 EFLEKVLIPFAEQM
+1092 
-1106 KEADKRGEK
+1106 
-1115 LGLDY
+1115 
-1120 REYAFYTAL
+1120 
-1129 EVNNSAVSIL
+1129 
-1139 GDEILKHIAQEL
+1139 
-1151 LKTVRSSTTIDW
+1151 
-1163 TIKESVQANL
+1163 
-1173 RRNIRRILRKFG
+1173 
-1185 YPPDLQEKA
+1185 
-1194 VETVITQAKMLAED
+1194 
-1208 LVKNGDNKEE
+1208 

>member
-10 IEEISIG
+10 IEEIALS
-17 YLQGLGYKYL
+17 YLESLGYSYL
-27 NGLVMSPDGE
+27 LGTDISPDGE

-45 VVLTTRLR
+45 VVLATRLR

-74 VLRTE
+74 VLRTD
-79 SPNQLINNENFHRY
+79 SPNLLINNESFHRY

-100 EVRTPSGI
+100 EVRTESGI

-115 VDFTNPENNEFLAVN
+115 VDFETPENNEFLAIN
-130 QFTVIEAGAPQRKRP
+130 QFTIIESNQNKRS

-150 INGLPLVVIELKNAV
+150 VNGLPLVVVELKNAV
-165 DENATIKSAFNQLQ
+165 DENATIKSAYNQLQ
-179 TYKQAIP
+179 TYKQATP

-194 LIVSDGWDARC
+194 LIVSDGWDALC
-205 GTITSDYGRFMSWKT
+205 GTVTSDFGRFMCWKT

-240 MLNKTTLL
+240 MLNKNTLL

-282 STVRASGFNSP
+282 STILASS
-293 PLEGWSQTGVVKRV
+293 
-307 STNYFELPFNPN
+307 
-319 LKQRARELRQA
+319 
-330 GNLSE
+330 
-335 VLFWNQVKNKQFK
+335 KN
-348 QYDFDRQKI
+348 
-357 IGNYIVDFY
+357 G
-366 CSNCNVV
+366 
-373 IEIDG
+373 DG
-378 SSHDYKQE
+378 
-386 YDAERDAFLESLG
+386 
-399 LTVIHIPVED
+399 
-409 VMKRMGQVMDM
+409 
-420 LFEHPAFQEGNSQE
+420 
-434 PPRPSGTPPME
+434 
-445 GNVGDR
+445 

-474 LIIEPRMENPTLVIL
+474 LIIEPKMENPTLVIL
-489 TDRNDLDEQLHDTFT
+489 TDRNDLDEQLHDTFC

-516 AEDRQDLRKLL
+516 AENRRDLRQLL

-541 FMPMPDDIVQSSSP
+541 FMPMPDDIVQN
-555 TGRVGGEGVVNE
+555 GDVANE
-567 PSVEYIGADIKA
+567 PSVEYIGADIQA

-613 YATFIGFTGTPIET
+613 NATFIGFTGTPIESG
-627 TDRNTQAVFGNY
+627 DRNTQAVFGNY

-645 QQAVEDKATVP
+645 QQAVNDKATVP

-667 FAEDE
+667 FEEDE
-672 KVTIDEQFEEL
+672 KVSLDEQFEEL

-710 RIRKIAEDLVYHF
+710 RIQKIAEDLVYHF
-723 EQRNAVLEG
+723 EQRNAVLDG

-742 ICVEL
+742 ICVDL
-747 YEAIIKIRP
+747 YDAITKIRP
-756 LWHSDDD
+756 LWHSKDD

-773 GSSSDA
+773 GSSSDV
-779 LNMQQHIRNKQR
+779 LNMQPHIRNKQR
-791 RKAIGDRLKNPI
+791 RKAIGDRLKNPV

-831 PMRGHS
+831 PMRGHN

-851 GKSGGLVVDYL
+851 GKEGGLVVDYL

-869 TALADYTASG
+869 SALADYTASG

-904 QLRHFAWRKF
+904 QLRHFDWRKF
-914 FTLTPEEKLKFIPV
+914 FNLSPVEKLKFIPV

-934 SQENGEQSFTDN
+934 SQENGEQSFVEN

-970 ALFQAIKSRLVKI
+970 ALFQAIKTRLVKI
-983 SDRNESGKTNDEM
+983 SDKNEGGKTNEEM
-996 DTAIK
+996 ETAIK
-1001 QIISEAITADNVIDI
+1001 QIISEAITAENVIDI

-1024 PNIEILDERFLQE
+1024 PNIEILDEKFLQE

-1062 TKINLVESRKFSEML
+1062 TKINLVESKKFSEML

-1106 KEADKRGEK
+1106 KEADKRGEN

-1139 GDEILKHIAQEL
+1139 GDDILKHIAQEL
-1151 LKTVRSSTTIDW
+1151 LKTVRSGTTIDW

-1208 LVKNGDNKEE
+1208 LVNGNDNE

>member
-10 IEEISIG
+10 IEEIALS
-17 YLQGLGYKYL
+17 YLQGLGYTYQL
-27 NGLVMSPDGE
+27 GTVISPDGE

-45 VVLTTRLR
+45 VVLVTRLR
-53 DAIDKLNPT
+53 DAIDKLNPN
-62 ITQDAKEDALKK
+62 ISQDAKEDALKK

-79 SPNQLINNENFHRY
+79 SPNALINNENFHRY

-100 EVRTPSGI
+100 EMRTESGI
-108 RGEKVYI
+108 RGEKIYI
-115 VDFTNPENNEFLAVN
+115 VDFENPENNEFLAVN
-130 QFTVIEAGAPQRKRP
+130 QFTVVEGNQNKRP

-165 DENATIKSAFNQLQ
+165 DENANLKSAFNQLQ

-186 SLFTYNEL
+186 SLFTYNSL
-194 LIVSDGWDARC
+194 LIISDGWDARC
-205 GTITSDYGRFMSWKT
+205 GTITSDYGRFMTWKT
-220 KDGKT
+220 KDGQT
-225 TADHLQPQMEVMFLG
+225 TADHLQPQMEVMFHG
-240 MLNKTTLL
+240 MLNKHTLL

-274 YAVNKAVE
+274 YAVNKALE
-282 STVRASGFNSP
+282 STVTASG
-293 PLEGWSQTGVVKRV
+293 
-307 STNYFELPFNPN
+307 
-319 LKQRARELRQA
+319 
-330 GNLSE
+330 
-335 VLFWNQVKNKQFK
+335 
-348 QYDFDRQKI
+348 
-357 IGNYIVDFY
+357 
-366 CSNCNVV
+366 SN
-373 IEIDG
+373 
-378 SSHDYKQE
+378 
-386 YDAERDAFLESLG
+386 
-399 LTVIHIPVED
+399 
-409 VMKRMGQVMDM
+409 
-420 LFEHPAFQEGNSQE
+420 
-434 PPRPSGTPPME
+434 
-445 GNVGDR
+445 GDR

-489 TDRNDLDEQLHDTFT
+489 TDRNDLDEQLHETFT

-516 AEDRQDLRKLL
+516 AESRKELRQLL

-541 FMPMPDDIVQSSSP
+541 FMPMPTDIVQP
-555 TGRVGGEGVVNE
+555 ENENVVNE
-567 PSVEYIGADIKA
+567 PSVEYIGADIQA
-579 LSERKNIVVV
+579 LSERKNIVVI

-613 YATFIGFTGTPIET
+613 NATFIGFTGTPIET
-627 TDRNTQAVFGNY
+627 TDKNTQAVFGNY

-645 QQAVEDKATVP
+645 QQAVNDKATVP

-667 FAEDE
+667 FNEDE
-672 KVTIDEQFEEL
+672 KVSLDEQFEEL

-710 RIRKIAEDLVYHF
+710 RLQKIAEDLVYHF

-763 DKGTIKVIMT
+763 DKGNIKVIMT
-773 GSSSDA
+773 GSSSDN
-779 LNMQQHIRNKQR
+779 LNMQPHIRNKLR
-791 RKAIGDRLKNPI
+791 RKAIGDRLKNPN
-803 DSLKLVI
+803 DPLKLVI

-816 TGFDAPCLHTLYVDK
+816 TGFDAPCLHSMYVDK
-831 PMRGHS
+831 PMRGHT
-837 LMQAIARVNRVFTE
+837 LMQAIARVNRVFTD
-851 GKSGGLVVDYL
+851 GKAGGLVIDYL

-869 TALADYTASG
+869 TALADYTSSG

-904 QLRHFAWRKF
+904 QLRHFDWRKF

-934 SQENGEQSFTDN
+934 SQENGEQSFTEN

-956 SVPHEKAMAIRDDV
+956 SIPHERAMAIRDDV

-983 SDRNESGKTNDEM
+983 SDRNEGGKTDEEM
-996 DTAIK
+996 ETAIK

-1062 TKINLVESRKFSEML
+1062 TKINLVESKKFSEML

-1092 EFLEKVLIPFAEQM
+1092 EFLEKVLIPFAQQM
-1106 KEADKRGEK
+1106 KEADQRGVK

-1129 EVNNSAVSIL
+1129 EVNNSAVAVL
-1139 GDEILKHIAQEL
+1139 GDDILKHIAQEL
-1151 LKTVRSSTTIDW
+1151 LKTVRNSTTIDW
-1163 TIKESVQANL
+1163 TIKESVQSAL
-1173 RRNIRRILRKFG
+1173 RRNIRRILRLHG

-1194 VETVITQAKMLAED
+1194 VDTVITQAKMLAED
-1208 LVKNGDNKEE
+1208 LVKNGDKKEE

>member
-1 MRNSITENE
+1 MKNSITENE
-10 IEEISIG
+10 IEEIALS
-17 YLQGLGYKYL
+17 YLQGLGYTYQL
-27 NGLVMSPDGE
+27 GTVISPDGE

-45 VVLTTRLR
+45 VVLVTRLR
-53 DAIDKLNPT
+53 DAIDKLNPN
-62 ITQDAKEDALKK
+62 ISQDAKEDALKK

-79 SPNQLINNENFHRY
+79 SPNALINNENFHRY

-100 EVRTPSGI
+100 EMRTESGI
-108 RGEKVYI
+108 RGEKIYI
-115 VDFTNPENNEFLAVN
+115 VDFENPENNEFLAVN
-130 QFTVIEAGAPQRKRP
+130 QFTVVEGNQNKRP

-150 INGLPLVVIELKNAV
+150 VNGLPLVVIELKNAV
-165 DENATIKSAFNQLQ
+165 DENANLKSAFNQLQ

-186 SLFTYNEL
+186 SLFTYNSL
-194 LIVSDGWDARC
+194 LIISDGWDARC
-205 GTITSDYGRFMSWKT
+205 GTITSDYGRFMTWKT
-220 KDGKT
+220 KDGQT
-225 TADHLQPQMEVMFLG
+225 TADHLQPQMEVMFHG
-240 MLNKTTLL
+240 MLNKHTLL
-248 DLIRQFIV
+248 DLVRQFIV

-282 STVRASGFNSP
+282 STVTASG
-293 PLEGWSQTGVVKRV
+293 
-307 STNYFELPFNPN
+307 
-319 LKQRARELRQA
+319 
-330 GNLSE
+330 
-335 VLFWNQVKNKQFK
+335 
-348 QYDFDRQKI
+348 
-357 IGNYIVDFY
+357 
-366 CSNCNVV
+366 SN
-373 IEIDG
+373 
-378 SSHDYKQE
+378 
-386 YDAERDAFLESLG
+386 
-399 LTVIHIPVED
+399 
-409 VMKRMGQVMDM
+409 
-420 LFEHPAFQEGNSQE
+420 
-434 PPRPSGTPPME
+434 
-445 GNVGDR
+445 GDR

-489 TDRNDLDEQLHDTFT
+489 TDRNDLDEQLHETFT

-516 AEDRQDLRKLL
+516 AESRRELRQLL

-541 FMPMPDDIVQSSSP
+541 FMPIPADIVQP
-555 TGRVGGEGVVNE
+555 ENENVVNE
-567 PSVEYIGADIKA
+567 PSVEYIGADIQA
-579 LSERKNIVVV
+579 LSERKNIVVI

-613 YATFIGFTGTPIET
+613 NATFIGFTGTPIET
-627 TDRNTQAVFGNY
+627 TDKNTQAVFGNY

-645 QQAVEDKATVP
+645 QQAVNDKATVP

-667 FAEDE
+667 FNEDE
-672 KVTIDEQFEEL
+672 KVRLDEQFEEL
-683 TEGEELSNRQQMRA
+683 TEGEELSNRQQMRQ

-710 RIRKIAEDLVYHF
+710 RLQKIAEDLVYHF
-723 EQRNAVLEG
+723 EQRNAVLDG

-747 YEAIIKIRP
+747 YDAIIKIRP
-756 LWHSDDD
+756 HWHSDDD

-779 LNMQQHIRNKQR
+779 LNMQPHIRNKPR
-791 RKAIGDRLKNPI
+791 RKAIGDRLKNPN
-803 DSLKLVI
+803 DPLKLVI

-831 PMRGHS
+831 PMRGHN

-851 GKSGGLVVDYL
+851 GKEGGLVVDYL

-904 QLRHFAWRKF
+904 QLRHFDWRKF

-934 SQENGEQSFTDN
+934 SQENGEQSFTEN

-956 SVPHEKAMAIRDDV
+956 SVPHERAMAIRDDV

-983 SDRNESGKTNDEM
+983 SDRNEGGKTDEEM
-996 DTAIK
+996 ETAIK
-1001 QIISEAITADNVIDI
+1001 QIISEAITADNIIDI

-1062 TKINLVESRKFSEML
+1062 TKINLVESKKFSEML

-1092 EFLEKVLIPFAEQM
+1092 EFLEKVLIPFAQQM

-1129 EVNNSAVSIL
+1129 EVNNSAVAIL
-1139 GDEILKHIAQEL
+1139 GDDILKHIAQEL
-1151 LKTVRSSTTIDW
+1151 LKTVRNSTTIDW
-1163 TIKESVQANL
+1163 TIKESVQATL
-1173 RRNIRRILRKFG
+1173 RRNVRRILRKFG

-1208 LVKNGDNKEE
+1208 LVKNGDKKEE

>member
-1 MRNSITENE
+1 MASITENE
-10 IEEISIG
+10 IEEIALS
-17 YLQGLGYKYL
+17 YLQGLGYTYQL
-27 NGLVMSPDGE
+27 GTVISPDGE
-37 HPERQYNE
+37 HPERQYTD

-53 DAIDKLNPT
+53 DAIYKLNPT
-62 ITQDAKEDALKK
+62 ITQDAKEEALKK

-93 LTDGVDV
+93 LIDGVDV

-130 QFTVIEAGAPQRKRP
+130 QFTIIEGSQNKRP
-145 DIILF
+145 DLILF
-150 INGLPLVVIELKNAV
+150 VNGLPLVVVELKNAV
-165 DENATIKSAFNQLQ
+165 DENASVKSAYNQLQ

-194 LIVSDGWDARC
+194 LIVSDGWDALC
-205 GTITSDYGRFMSWKT
+205 GTITSDYGRFMTWKNPPSSPTLLPKGEGSSYRGNFEYSGLVKEARELRQKQT
-220 KDGKT
+220 KAEEIFWQLVRNRRFNNLKFRRQHQIANYIADFYCDELKLIVEFDGAIHCNDEQIKHDT
-225 TADHLQPQMEVMFLG
+225 KRDKYLKSIGFTVIRFKNEEILNKPENVLNSILDFADISSPFGRGGGEGALALEVMFLG

-248 DLIRQFIV
+248 DLICQFIV

-282 STVRASGFNSP
+282 STIIASS
-293 PLEGWSQTGVVKRV
+293 
-307 STNYFELPFNPN
+307 
-319 LKQRARELRQA
+319 
-330 GNLSE
+330 
-335 VLFWNQVKNKQFK
+335 
-348 QYDFDRQKI
+348 
-357 IGNYIVDFY
+357 
-366 CSNCNVV
+366 SN
-373 IEIDG
+373 
-378 SSHDYKQE
+378 
-386 YDAERDAFLESLG
+386 
-399 LTVIHIPVED
+399 
-409 VMKRMGQVMDM
+409 
-420 LFEHPAFQEGNSQE
+420 
-434 PPRPSGTPPME
+434 
-445 GNVGDR
+445 GDR

-466 SMVFFSGK
+466 SMVFYSGK

-541 FMPMPDDIVQSSSP
+541 FMPMTTDISDKSEQVVQNENSNTVS
-555 TGRVGGEGVVNE
+555 E

-613 YATFIGFTGTPIET
+613 NATFIGFTGTPIET

-645 QQAVEDKATVP
+645 QQAVNDKATVP

-667 FAEDE
+667 FEEDE

-723 EQRNAVLEG
+723 EQRNAVLDG

-747 YEAIIKIRP
+747 YDAIIKIRP

-779 LNMQQHIRNKQR
+779 LNMQPHIRNKLK
-791 RKAIGDRLKNPI
+791 RKAIGDRLKNPV

-869 TALADYTASG
+869 SALADYTASG

-904 QLRHFAWRKF
+904 QLRHFDWRKF
-914 FTLTPEEKLKFIPV
+914 FTLPPVEKLKFIPV

-956 SVPHEKAMAIRDDV
+956 SVPHDKAMAIRDDV
-970 ALFQAIKSRLVKI
+970 ALFQAIKTRLVKI

-1062 TKINLVESRKFSEML
+1062 TKINLVESKKFSEML

-1106 KEADKRGEK
+1106 KEADKRGDK

-1163 TIKESVQANL
+1163 TIKESVQSAL
-1173 RRNIRRILRKFG
+1173 RRNIRRILRLHG

-1208 LVKNGDNKEE
+1208 LVNGKDNE

>member
-10 IEEISIG
+10 IEEIALS
-17 YLQGLGYKYL
+17 YLQGLGYTYQL
-27 NGLVMSPDGE
+27 GTVISPDGE

-45 VVLTTRLR
+45 VVLVTRLR

-62 ITQDAKEDALKK
+62 LSQDAKEDALKK
-74 VLRTE
+74 VLRTD
-79 SPNQLINNENFHRY
+79 SPNALINNETFHRY

-100 EVRTPSGI
+100 EMRTESGI
-108 RGEKVYI
+108 RGEKIYI
-115 VDFTNPENNEFLAVN
+115 VDFENPENNEFVAIN
-130 QFTVIEAGAPQRKRP
+130 QFTVVEGNQNKRP

-150 INGLPLVVIELKNAV
+150 VNGLPLVVIELKNAV
-165 DENATIKSAFNQLQ
+165 DENANLKSAFNQLQ
-179 TYKQAIP
+179 TYKQAIS
-186 SLFTYNEL
+186 SLFTYNSL
-194 LIVSDGWDARC
+194 LVISDGWDARC
-205 GTITSDYGRFMSWKT
+205 GTITSDYGRFMTWKT
-220 KDGKT
+220 KDGQT
-225 TADHLQPQMEVMFLG
+225 TADHLQPQMEVMFHG
-240 MLNKTTLL
+240 MLNKHTLL
-248 DLIRQFIV
+248 DLVRQFIV

-282 STVRASGFNSP
+282 STVTASGRN
-293 PLEGWSQTGVVKRV
+293 
-307 STNYFELPFNPN
+307 
-319 LKQRARELRQA
+319 
-330 GNLSE
+330 
-335 VLFWNQVKNKQFK
+335 
-348 QYDFDRQKI
+348 
-357 IGNYIVDFY
+357 
-366 CSNCNVV
+366 
-373 IEIDG
+373 
-378 SSHDYKQE
+378 
-386 YDAERDAFLESLG
+386 
-399 LTVIHIPVED
+399 
-409 VMKRMGQVMDM
+409 
-420 LFEHPAFQEGNSQE
+420 
-434 PPRPSGTPPME
+434 
-445 GNVGDR
+445 GDR

-489 TDRNDLDEQLHDTFT
+489 TDRNDLDEQLHETFT

-516 AEDRQDLRKLL
+516 AEDRKDLRKLL

-541 FMPMPDDIVQSSSP
+541 FMPMQTDIVQTENP
-555 TGRVGGEGVVNE
+555 NIVNE
-567 PSVEYIGADIKA
+567 PSVEYIGADIQA
-579 LSERKNIVVV
+579 LSERKNIVVI

-613 YATFIGFTGTPIET
+613 NATFIGFTGTPIET
-627 TDRNTQAVFGNY
+627 TDKNTQAVFGNY

-667 FAEDE
+667 FEEDE

-710 RIRKIAEDLVYHF
+710 RLQKIAEDLVYHF

-747 YEAIIKIRP
+747 YDAIINIRP

-779 LNMQQHIRNKQR
+779 LKMQAHIRNKPR
-791 RKAIGDRLKNPI
+791 RKAIGDRLKNPN
-803 DSLKLVI
+803 DPLKLVI

-831 PMRGHS
+831 PMRGHN

-851 GKSGGLVVDYL
+851 GKSGGLIVDYL

-869 TALADYTASG
+869 NALADYTASG

-904 QLRHFAWRKF
+904 QLRHFDWRKF
-914 FTLTPEEKLKFIPV
+914 FTLKPEEKLRFIPV

-934 SQENGEQSFTDN
+934 SQENGEQSFTEN

-956 SVPHEKAMAIRDDV
+956 SVPHDKAMAIRDDV

-983 SDRNESGKTNDEM
+983 SDRNEGGKTDEEM
-996 DTAIK
+996 ETAIK

-1062 TKINLVESRKFSEML
+1062 TKINLVESKKFSEML

-1106 KEADKRGEK
+1106 KEADKRGDK

-1129 EVNNSAVSIL
+1129 EVNNSAVAVL
-1139 GDEILKHIAQEL
+1139 GDDILKHIAQEL
-1151 LKTVRSSTTIDW
+1151 LKTVRNSTTIDW
-1163 TIKESVQANL
+1163 TIKESVQSAL
-1173 RRNIRRILRKFG
+1173 RRNIRRILRLHG

-1194 VETVITQAKMLAED
+1194 VDTVITQAKMLAED
-1208 LVKNGDNKEE
+1208 LVKNGDKKEE

>member
-10 IEEISIG
+10 IEEIAIG
-17 YLQGLGYKYL
+17 YLQKLGYSYL
-27 NGLVMSPDGE
+27 LGTVISPDGE

-45 VVLTTRLR
+45 VVLVTRLR
-53 DAIDKLNPT
+53 DAIDKLNPN
-62 ITQDAKEDALKK
+62 ISQDAKEDALKK

-79 SPNQLINNENFHRY
+79 SPNALINNETFHRY

-100 EVRTPSGI
+100 EMRTESGI
-108 RGEKVYI
+108 RGEKIYI
-115 VDFTNPENNEFLAVN
+115 VDFAHPDNNEFLAVN
-130 QFTVIEAGAPQRKRP
+130 QFTVIEGNQNKRP

-150 INGLPLVVIELKNAV
+150 VNGLPLVVIELKNAV
-165 DENATIKSAFNQLQ
+165 DENANLKSAFNQLQ

-186 SLFTYNEL
+186 SLFTYNSL
-194 LIVSDGWDARC
+194 LVISDGWDARC
-205 GTITSDYGRFMSWKT
+205 GTITSDYGRFMTWKT
-220 KDGKT
+220 KDGQT
-225 TADHLQPQMEVMFLG
+225 TADHLQPQMEVMFHG
-240 MLNKTTLL
+240 MLNKHTLL

-282 STVRASGFNSP
+282 STITASG
-293 PLEGWSQTGVVKRV
+293 
-307 STNYFELPFNPN
+307 
-319 LKQRARELRQA
+319 
-330 GNLSE
+330 
-335 VLFWNQVKNKQFK
+335 
-348 QYDFDRQKI
+348 
-357 IGNYIVDFY
+357 
-366 CSNCNVV
+366 SN
-373 IEIDG
+373 
-378 SSHDYKQE
+378 
-386 YDAERDAFLESLG
+386 
-399 LTVIHIPVED
+399 
-409 VMKRMGQVMDM
+409 
-420 LFEHPAFQEGNSQE
+420 
-434 PPRPSGTPPME
+434 
-445 GNVGDR
+445 GDR

-489 TDRNDLDEQLHDTFT
+489 TDRNDLDEQLHETFT

-516 AEDRQDLRKLL
+516 AESRRELRQLL

-541 FMPMPDDIVQSSSP
+541 FMPMPTDIAQPENDNIVS
-555 TGRVGGEGVVNE
+555 E
-567 PSVEYIGADIKA
+567 PSVEYIGADIQA
-579 LSERKNIVVV
+579 LSERKNIVVI

-613 YATFIGFTGTPIET
+613 NATFIGFTGTPIET
-627 TDRNTQAVFGNY
+627 TDKNTQAVFGNY

-667 FAEDE
+667 FNEDE
-672 KVTIDEQFEEL
+672 KVTLDEQFEEL
-683 TEGEELSNRQQMRA
+683 TEGEELSNRQQMRQ

-710 RIRKIAEDLVYHF
+710 RLQKIAEDLVYHF
-723 EQRNAVLEG
+723 EQRNAVLDG

-779 LNMQQHIRNKQR
+779 LNMQPHIRTKPR
-791 RKAIGDRLKNPI
+791 RKAIGDRLKNPN
-803 DSLKLVI
+803 DPLKLVI

-831 PMRGHS
+831 PMRGHN

-851 GKSGGLVVDYL
+851 GKEGGLVVDYL

-904 QLRHFAWRKF
+904 QLRHFDWRKF

-934 SQENGEQSFTDN
+934 SQENGEQSFTEN

-956 SVPHEKAMAIRDDV
+956 SVPHERAMAIRDDV

-983 SDRNESGKTNDEM
+983 SDRNEGGKTDEEM
-996 DTAIK
+996 ETAIK
-1001 QIISEAITADNVIDI
+1001 QIISEAITADKVIDI

-1024 PNIEILDERFLQE
+1024 PSIEILDERFLQE
-1037 LKDLPQKNLAVELL
+1037 LKDMPQKNLAVELL

-1062 TKINLVESRKFSEML
+1062 TKINLVESKKFSEML

-1092 EFLEKVLIPFAEQM
+1092 EFLEKVLIPFAQEM
-1106 KEADKRGEK
+1106 KKADKRGEK

-1129 EVNNSAVSIL
+1129 EVNNSAVAIL
-1139 GDEILKHIAQEL
+1139 GDQVLKHIAQEL
-1151 LKTVRSSTTIDW
+1151 LKTVRNSTTIDW
-1163 TIKESVQANL
+1163 TIKESVQSAL
-1173 RRNIRRILRKFG
+1173 RRNIRRILRLHG

-1194 VETVITQAKMLAED
+1194 VETVLAQAKLLADDISTE
-1208 LVKNGDNKEE
+1208 LANKM